1 MGGFYKRSKSSLDY
15 FNLLKESVDRA
26 CSTNTVDIITI
37 GDLNYK
43 MKNTNNQMTELIRE
57 FNLTQL
63 ISELT
68 HFTKDSSSIL
78 LL

>member
-1 MGGFYKRSKSSLDY
+1 MDGFYKRSKSSLDY

-26 CSTNTVDIITI
+26 CSTNTVDIITT
-37 GDLNYK
+37 GDFNYK
-43 MKNTNNQMTELIRE
+43 MKNTNNQMTELLRE